1 MNIFKNRNSRK
12 TIILGIIVI
21 MLSTGIFWVINNIQ
35 YRKYLKIVNA
45 KIDNIISQVI
55 EKYPDITEEEV
66 LEILKNNETPES
78 SVLEKYGYTP
88 DISYIK
94 TLGEQIETNKKQN
107 IALVIIFG
115 TVSLGIYLIYVIT
128 QEKKIAEINEYI
140 KQINNKNYILKI
152 EENDNGELSKL
163 RNELYKATVLL
174 KETAEISEKE
184 KENLSTAIADISH
197 QLKTPLTSMYVINDV
212 LLSDKK
218 IDDSKKQEFLMKNRK
233 ELERIE
239 WLVTSLLK
247 MSRLDSGSEKIIP
260 KETKLDDLIRKTVT
274 PLEIPIELKNQKL
287 IVEYDPKIVLNIDLN
302 WTTEALINILKN
314 AHEHTKESGTIQ
326 IKAKDTVIYTEI
338 EIIDTGEGISTTDLP
353 HIFERFYKGKTNKES
368 IGIGLNM
375 AKKIINLEKGDI
387 KVISNSNGT
396 TFNIKF
402 YKQII

>member
-1 MNIFKNRNSRK
+1 MLRDKENKKLLLFHS
-12 TIILGIIVI
+12 IILLLLIFSLITLKIELNIILLVTI
-21 MLSTGIFWVINNIQ
+21 FYLIPIIITWYHLYKKNKKIKNLSTYMNNILNNNYSLDIRDYEEGNLSNLKNDIYKMTVKLKEQ
-35 YRKYLKIVNA
+35 SDLSQKEKKYL
-45 KIDNIISQVI
+45 
-55 EKYPDITEEEV
+55 EEV
-66 LEILKNNETPES
+66 LS
-78 SVLEKYGYTP
+78 
-88 DISYIK
+88 
-94 TLGEQIETNKKQN
+94 
-107 IALVIIFG
+107 
-115 TVSLGIYLIYVIT
+115 
-128 QEKKIAEINEYI
+128 
-140 KQINNKNYILKI
+140 
-152 EENDNGELSKL
+152 
-163 RNELYKATVLL
+163 
-174 KETAEISEKE
+174 
-184 KENLSTAIADISH
+184 DISH

-218 IDDSKKQEFLMKNRK
+218 IDDFKKQEFLIKNRK

-260 KETKLDDLIRKTVT
+260 KETKLDDLIKKTVT
-274 PLEIPIELKNQKL
+274 PLEIPIELKNQHL
-287 IVEYDPKIVLNIDLN
+287 ILDYDKNIKLNIDLN

-314 AHEHTKESGTIQ
+314 AHEHTKENGTIQ
-326 IKAKDTVIYTEI
+326 IKVKDTVIYTEI

>member
-1 MNIFKNRNSRK
+1 MLRDKENKKLLLFHSIILLLLIFSLITLKIELNTILLVTIFYLI
-12 TIILGIIVI
+12 TIIITWYHLYKKNKKIKN
-21 MLSTGIFWVINNIQ
+21 LSTYMNNILNNNYSLDIRDYEEGNLSNLKNDIYKMTVKLKEQ
-35 YRKYLKIVNA
+35 SDSSQKEKKYL
-45 KIDNIISQVI
+45 
-55 EKYPDITEEEV
+55 EEV
-66 LEILKNNETPES
+66 LS
-78 SVLEKYGYTP
+78 
-88 DISYIK
+88 
-94 TLGEQIETNKKQN
+94 
-107 IALVIIFG
+107 
-115 TVSLGIYLIYVIT
+115 
-128 QEKKIAEINEYI
+128 
-140 KQINNKNYILKI
+140 
-152 EENDNGELSKL
+152 
-163 RNELYKATVLL
+163 
-174 KETAEISEKE
+174 
-184 KENLSTAIADISH
+184 DISH

-314 AHEHTKESGTIQ
+314 AHEHTKENGTIQ

>member
-1 MNIFKNRNSRK
+1 MLRDKGNKKLLLFHS
-12 TIILGIIVI
+12 IILLLLIISLITLKIELNIILLVTI
-21 MLSTGIFWVINNIQ
+21 FYLIPIIITWYHLYKKNKKIKNLSTYMNNILNNNYSLDIRDYEEGDLSNLKNDIYKMTVKLKEQ
-35 YRKYLKIVNA
+35 SDSSQKEKKYL
-45 KIDNIISQVI
+45 
-55 EKYPDITEEEV
+55 EEV
-66 LEILKNNETPES
+66 LS
-78 SVLEKYGYTP
+78 
-88 DISYIK
+88 
-94 TLGEQIETNKKQN
+94 
-107 IALVIIFG
+107 
-115 TVSLGIYLIYVIT
+115 
-128 QEKKIAEINEYI
+128 
-140 KQINNKNYILKI
+140 
-152 EENDNGELSKL
+152 
-163 RNELYKATVLL
+163 
-174 KETAEISEKE
+174 
-184 KENLSTAIADISH
+184 DISH

-218 IDDSKKQEFLMKNRK
+218 IDDSKKQEFLIKNRK

-274 PLEIPIELKNQKL
+274 PLEIPIELKNQHL
-287 IVEYDPKIVLNIDLN
+287 VLDYDKNIKLNIDLN

-314 AHEHTKESGTIQ
+314 AHEHTKENGTIQ
-326 IKAKDTVIYTEI
+326 IKVKDTVIYTEI

>member
-1 MNIFKNRNSRK
+1 MLRDKENKKLLLFHSIILLLLIFSLITLKIELNTILLVTIFYLI
-12 TIILGIIVI
+12 TIIITWYHLYKKNKKIKN
-21 MLSTGIFWVINNIQ
+21 LSTYMNNILNNNYSLDIRDYEEGNLSNLKNDIYKMTVKLKEQ
-35 YRKYLKIVNA
+35 SDLSQKEKKYL
-45 KIDNIISQVI
+45 
-55 EKYPDITEEEV
+55 EEV
-66 LEILKNNETPES
+66 LS
-78 SVLEKYGYTP
+78 
-88 DISYIK
+88 
-94 TLGEQIETNKKQN
+94 
-107 IALVIIFG
+107 
-115 TVSLGIYLIYVIT
+115 
-128 QEKKIAEINEYI
+128 
-140 KQINNKNYILKI
+140 
-152 EENDNGELSKL
+152 
-163 RNELYKATVLL
+163 
-174 KETAEISEKE
+174 
-184 KENLSTAIADISH
+184 DISH

-218 IDDSKKQEFLMKNRK
+218 IDDSKKQEFLIKNRK

-260 KETKLDDLIRKTVT
+260 KETKIDDLIRKTIT
-274 PLEIPIELKNQKL
+274 PLEIPIELKNQHL
-287 IVEYDPKIVLNIDLN
+287 ILDYDKNIKLNIDLN

-314 AHEHTKESGTIQ
+314 AHEHTKENGTIQ

>member
-1 MNIFKNRNSRK
+1 MLRDKENKKLLLFHSIILLLLIFSLITLKIELNIILLVTIFYLI
-12 TIILGIIVI
+12 TIIITWYHLYKKNKKIKN
-21 MLSTGIFWVINNIQ
+21 LSTYMNNILNNNYSLDIRDYEEGNLSNLKNDIYKMTVKLKEQ
-35 YRKYLKIVNA
+35 SDLSQKEKKYL
-45 KIDNIISQVI
+45 
-55 EKYPDITEEEV
+55 EEV
-66 LEILKNNETPES
+66 LS
-78 SVLEKYGYTP
+78 
-88 DISYIK
+88 
-94 TLGEQIETNKKQN
+94 
-107 IALVIIFG
+107 
-115 TVSLGIYLIYVIT
+115 
-128 QEKKIAEINEYI
+128 
-140 KQINNKNYILKI
+140 
-152 EENDNGELSKL
+152 
-163 RNELYKATVLL
+163 
-174 KETAEISEKE
+174 
-184 KENLSTAIADISH
+184 DISH

-218 IDDSKKQEFLMKNRK
+218 IDDSKKQEFLIKNRK

-274 PLEIPIELKNQKL
+274 PLEIPIELKNQHL
-287 IVEYDPKIVLNIDLN
+287 ILDYDKNIKLNIDLN

-314 AHEHTKESGTIQ
+314 AHEHTKENGTIQ
-326 IKAKDTVIYTEI
+326 IKVKDTVIYTEI
-338 EIIDTGEGISTTDLP
+338 KIIDTGEGISTTDLP

>member
-1 MNIFKNRNSRK
+1 MLRDKENKKLLLLHSIILLLLIFYLIALKIELNIILLVTIFYLI
-12 TIILGIIVI
+12 TIIITWYHLYKKNKKIKN
-21 MLSTGIFWVINNIQ
+21 LSTYMNNILNNNYSLDIRDYEEGNLSNLKNDIYKMTVKLKEQ
-35 YRKYLKIVNA
+35 SDLSQKEKKYL
-45 KIDNIISQVI
+45 
-55 EKYPDITEEEV
+55 EEV
-66 LEILKNNETPES
+66 LS
-78 SVLEKYGYTP
+78 
-88 DISYIK
+88 
-94 TLGEQIETNKKQN
+94 
-107 IALVIIFG
+107 
-115 TVSLGIYLIYVIT
+115 
-128 QEKKIAEINEYI
+128 
-140 KQINNKNYILKI
+140 
-152 EENDNGELSKL
+152 
-163 RNELYKATVLL
+163 
-174 KETAEISEKE
+174 
-184 KENLSTAIADISH
+184 DISH

-218 IDDSKKQEFLMKNRK
+218 IDDSKKKEFLIKNRK
-233 ELERIE
+233 ELEQIE

-274 PLEIPIELKNQKL
+274 PLEIPIELKNQHL
-287 IVEYDPKIVLNIDLN
+287 VLDYDKNIKLNIDLN

>member
-1 MNIFKNRNSRK
+1 MLRDKENKKLLLFHSIILLLLIFSLITLKIELNIILLVTIFYLI
-12 TIILGIIVI
+12 TIIITWYHLYKKSKKIRN
-21 MLSTGIFWVINNIQ
+21 LSTYMNNILNNNYSLDIRDYEEGDLSNLKNDIYKMTVKLKEQ
-35 YRKYLKIVNA
+35 SDLSQKEKKYL
-45 KIDNIISQVI
+45 
-55 EKYPDITEEEV
+55 EEV
-66 LEILKNNETPES
+66 LS
-78 SVLEKYGYTP
+78 
-88 DISYIK
+88 
-94 TLGEQIETNKKQN
+94 
-107 IALVIIFG
+107 
-115 TVSLGIYLIYVIT
+115 
-128 QEKKIAEINEYI
+128 
-140 KQINNKNYILKI
+140 
-152 EENDNGELSKL
+152 
-163 RNELYKATVLL
+163 
-174 KETAEISEKE
+174 
-184 KENLSTAIADISH
+184 DISH

-274 PLEIPIELKNQKL
+274 PLEIPIELKNQHL
-287 IVEYDPKIVLNIDLN
+287 VLDYDKNIKLNIDLN

-314 AHEHTKESGTIQ
+314 AYEHTKENGTIQ
-326 IKAKDTVIYTEI
+326 IKAKDTVVYTEI

-387 KVISNSNGT
+387 KVTSNSNGT

>member
-1 MNIFKNRNSRK
+1 MLRDKENKKLLLFHSIILLLLIFSLITLKIELNIILLVTIFYLI
-12 TIILGIIVI
+12 TIIITWYHLYKKNKKIKN
-21 MLSTGIFWVINNIQ
+21 LSTYMNNILNNNYSLDIRDYEEGNLSNLKNDIYKMTVKLKEQ
-35 YRKYLKIVNA
+35 SDLSQKEKKYL
-45 KIDNIISQVI
+45 
-55 EKYPDITEEEV
+55 EEV
-66 LEILKNNETPES
+66 LS
-78 SVLEKYGYTP
+78 
-88 DISYIK
+88 
-94 TLGEQIETNKKQN
+94 
-107 IALVIIFG
+107 
-115 TVSLGIYLIYVIT
+115 
-128 QEKKIAEINEYI
+128 
-140 KQINNKNYILKI
+140 
-152 EENDNGELSKL
+152 
-163 RNELYKATVLL
+163 
-174 KETAEISEKE
+174 
-184 KENLSTAIADISH
+184 DISH

-218 IDDSKKQEFLMKNRK
+218 IDDSKKQEFLIKNRK

-274 PLEIPIELKNQKL
+274 PLEIPIELKNQHL
-287 IVEYDPKIVLNIDLN
+287 ILDYDKNIKLNIDFN

-314 AHEHTKESGTIQ
+314 AHEHTKENGTIQ
-326 IKAKDTVIYTEI
+326 IKVKDTVIYTEI

>member
-1 MNIFKNRNSRK
+1 MLRDKENKRLLLFHSIILLLLIFSLITLKIELNIILLVTIFYLI
-12 TIILGIIVI
+12 TIIITWYHLYKKNKKIKN
-21 MLSTGIFWVINNIQ
+21 LSTYMNNILNNNYSLDIRDYEEGNLSNLKNDIYKMTVKLKEQ
-35 YRKYLKIVNA
+35 SDLSQKEKKYL
-45 KIDNIISQVI
+45 
-55 EKYPDITEEEV
+55 EEV
-66 LEILKNNETPES
+66 LS
-78 SVLEKYGYTP
+78 
-88 DISYIK
+88 
-94 TLGEQIETNKKQN
+94 
-107 IALVIIFG
+107 
-115 TVSLGIYLIYVIT
+115 
-128 QEKKIAEINEYI
+128 
-140 KQINNKNYILKI
+140 
-152 EENDNGELSKL
+152 
-163 RNELYKATVLL
+163 
-174 KETAEISEKE
+174 
-184 KENLSTAIADISH
+184 DISH

-218 IDDSKKQEFLMKNRK
+218 IDDSKKQEFLIKNRK

-247 MSRLDSGSEKIIP
+247 MSRLDSGSEKIIL
-260 KETKLDDLIRKTVT
+260 KETKIDDLIRKTVT
-274 PLEIPIELKNQKL
+274 PLEIPIELKNQHL
-287 IVEYDPKIVLNIDLN
+287 ILDYDKNIKLNIDLN

-314 AHEHTKESGTIQ
+314 AHEHTKENGTIQ
-326 IKAKDTVIYTEI
+326 IKVKDTVIYTEI

>member
-1 MNIFKNRNSRK
+1 MLRDKENKKLLLLHGIILLLLIFSLITLKIELNIILLVTMFYLI
-12 TIILGIIVI
+12 TIIITWYHLYKKNKKIKN
-21 MLSTGIFWVINNIQ
+21 LSTYMNNILNNNYSLDIRDYEEGDLSNLKNDIYKMTVKLKEQ
-35 YRKYLKIVNA
+35 SDSSQKEKKYL
-45 KIDNIISQVI
+45 
-55 EKYPDITEEEV
+55 EEV
-66 LEILKNNETPES
+66 LS
-78 SVLEKYGYTP
+78 
-88 DISYIK
+88 
-94 TLGEQIETNKKQN
+94 
-107 IALVIIFG
+107 
-115 TVSLGIYLIYVIT
+115 
-128 QEKKIAEINEYI
+128 
-140 KQINNKNYILKI
+140 
-152 EENDNGELSKL
+152 
-163 RNELYKATVLL
+163 
-174 KETAEISEKE
+174 
-184 KENLSTAIADISH
+184 DISH

-218 IDDSKKQEFLMKNRK
+218 IDDSKKQEFLIKNRK

-260 KETKLDDLIRKTVT
+260 KETKLDDLIKKTVT
-274 PLEIPIELKNQKL
+274 PLEIPIELKNQHL
-287 IVEYDPKIVLNIDLN
+287 ILDYDKNIKLNIDLN

-314 AHEHTKESGTIQ
+314 AHEHTKENGTIQ
-326 IKAKDTVIYTEI
+326 IKVKDTVIYTEI

>member
-1 MNIFKNRNSRK
+1 MLRDKENKKLLLLHS
-12 TIILGIIVI
+12 IILLLLIFSLITLKIELNIILLVTI
-21 MLSTGIFWVINNIQ
+21 FYLIPIIITWYHLYKKNKKIKNLSTYMNNILNNNYSLDIRDYEEGDLSNLKNDIYKMTVKLKEQ
-35 YRKYLKIVNA
+35 SDSSQKEKKYL
-45 KIDNIISQVI
+45 
-55 EKYPDITEEEV
+55 EEV
-66 LEILKNNETPES
+66 LS
-78 SVLEKYGYTP
+78 
-88 DISYIK
+88 
-94 TLGEQIETNKKQN
+94 
-107 IALVIIFG
+107 
-115 TVSLGIYLIYVIT
+115 
-128 QEKKIAEINEYI
+128 
-140 KQINNKNYILKI
+140 
-152 EENDNGELSKL
+152 
-163 RNELYKATVLL
+163 
-174 KETAEISEKE
+174 
-184 KENLSTAIADISH
+184 DISH

-218 IDDSKKQEFLMKNRK
+218 IDDSKKQEFLIKNRK

-260 KETKLDDLIRKTVT
+260 KETKLDDLIKKTVT
-274 PLEIPIELKNQKL
+274 PLEIPIELKNQHL
-287 IVEYDPKIVLNIDLN
+287 VLDYDKNIKLNIDLN

-314 AHEHTKESGTIQ
+314 AHEHTKENGTIQ
-326 IKAKDTVIYTEI
+326 IKVKDTVIYTEI

>member
-1 MNIFKNRNSRK
+1 MLRDKGNKKLLLFHSIILLLLIFSLITLKIELNIILLVTIFYLI
-12 TIILGIIVI
+12 TIIITWYHLYKKNKKIKN
-21 MLSTGIFWVINNIQ
+21 LSTYMNNILNNNYSLDIRDYEEGNLSNLKNDIYKMTVKLKEQ
-35 YRKYLKIVNA
+35 SDLSQKEKKYL
-45 KIDNIISQVI
+45 
-55 EKYPDITEEEV
+55 EEV
-66 LEILKNNETPES
+66 LS
-78 SVLEKYGYTP
+78 
-88 DISYIK
+88 
-94 TLGEQIETNKKQN
+94 
-107 IALVIIFG
+107 
-115 TVSLGIYLIYVIT
+115 
-128 QEKKIAEINEYI
+128 
-140 KQINNKNYILKI
+140 
-152 EENDNGELSKL
+152 
-163 RNELYKATVLL
+163 
-174 KETAEISEKE
+174 
-184 KENLSTAIADISH
+184 DISH

-218 IDDSKKQEFLMKNRK
+218 IDDSKKQEFLIKNRK

-274 PLEIPIELKNQKL
+274 PLEIPIELKNQNL
-287 IVEYDPKIVLNIDLN
+287 ILDYDNNIKLNIDLN

-314 AHEHTKESGTIQ
+314 AHEHTKENGTIQ
-326 IKAKDTVIYTEI
+326 IKVKDTVIYTEI

>member
-1 MNIFKNRNSRK
+1 MLRDKENKRLLLFHSIILLLLIFSLITLKIELNIILLATIFYLI
-12 TIILGIIVI
+12 TIIITWYHLYKKNKKIKN
-21 MLSTGIFWVINNIQ
+21 LSTYMNNILNNNYSLDIRDYEEGDLSNLKNDIYKMTVKLKEQ
-35 YRKYLKIVNA
+35 SDLSQKEKKYL
-45 KIDNIISQVI
+45 
-55 EKYPDITEEEV
+55 EEV
-66 LEILKNNETPES
+66 LS
-78 SVLEKYGYTP
+78 
-88 DISYIK
+88 
-94 TLGEQIETNKKQN
+94 
-107 IALVIIFG
+107 
-115 TVSLGIYLIYVIT
+115 
-128 QEKKIAEINEYI
+128 
-140 KQINNKNYILKI
+140 
-152 EENDNGELSKL
+152 
-163 RNELYKATVLL
+163 
-174 KETAEISEKE
+174 
-184 KENLSTAIADISH
+184 DISH

-218 IDDSKKQEFLMKNRK
+218 IDDSKKQEFLIKNRK

-274 PLEIPIELKNQKL
+274 PLEIPIELKNQHL
-287 IVEYDPKIVLNIDLN
+287 ILDYDKNIKLNIDLN

-314 AHEHTKESGTIQ
+314 AHEHTKENGTIQ
-326 IKAKDTVIYTEI
+326 IKVKDTVIYTEI

>member
-1 MNIFKNRNSRK
+1 MLRDKENKRLLLFHSIILLLLIFSLITLKIELNIILLVTIFYLI
-12 TIILGIIVI
+12 TIIITWYHLYKKNKKIKN
-21 MLSTGIFWVINNIQ
+21 LSTYMNNILNNNYSLDIRDYEEGDLSNLKNDIYKTTVKLKEQ
-35 YRKYLKIVNA
+35 SDLSQKEKKYL
-45 KIDNIISQVI
+45 
-55 EKYPDITEEEV
+55 EEV
-66 LEILKNNETPES
+66 LS
-78 SVLEKYGYTP
+78 
-88 DISYIK
+88 
-94 TLGEQIETNKKQN
+94 
-107 IALVIIFG
+107 
-115 TVSLGIYLIYVIT
+115 
-128 QEKKIAEINEYI
+128 
-140 KQINNKNYILKI
+140 
-152 EENDNGELSKL
+152 
-163 RNELYKATVLL
+163 
-174 KETAEISEKE
+174 
-184 KENLSTAIADISH
+184 DISH

-218 IDDSKKQEFLMKNRK
+218 IDDSKKQEFLIKNRK

-260 KETKLDDLIRKTVT
+260 KETKLDDLIRKTIT
-274 PLEIPIELKNQKL
+274 PLEIPIELKNQHL
-287 IVEYDPKIVLNIDLN
+287 ILDYDKNIKLNIDLN

-314 AHEHTKESGTIQ
+314 AHEHTKENGTIQ
-326 IKAKDTVIYTEI
+326 IKVKDTVIYTEI

>member
-1 MNIFKNRNSRK
+1 MLRDKENKRLLLFHSIILLLLIFSLITLKIELNIILLVTIFYLI
-12 TIILGIIVI
+12 TIIITWYHLYKKNKKIKN
-21 MLSTGIFWVINNIQ
+21 LSTYMNNILNNNYSLDIRDYEEGNLSNLKNDIYKMTVKLKEQ
-35 YRKYLKIVNA
+35 NDLSQKEKKYL
-45 KIDNIISQVI
+45 
-55 EKYPDITEEEV
+55 EEV
-66 LEILKNNETPES
+66 LS
-78 SVLEKYGYTP
+78 
-88 DISYIK
+88 
-94 TLGEQIETNKKQN
+94 
-107 IALVIIFG
+107 
-115 TVSLGIYLIYVIT
+115 
-128 QEKKIAEINEYI
+128 
-140 KQINNKNYILKI
+140 
-152 EENDNGELSKL
+152 
-163 RNELYKATVLL
+163 
-174 KETAEISEKE
+174 
-184 KENLSTAIADISH
+184 DISH

-218 IDDSKKQEFLMKNRK
+218 IDDSKKQEFLIKNRK

-274 PLEIPIELKNQKL
+274 PLEIPIELKNQHL
-287 IVEYDPKIVLNIDLN
+287 ILDYDKNIKLNIDLN

-314 AHEHTKESGTIQ
+314 AHEHTKENGTIQ
-326 IKAKDTVIYTEI
+326 IKVKDTVIYTEI

>member
-1 MNIFKNRNSRK
+1 MLRDKENKKLLLFHSIILLLLIFSLITLKIELNIILLVTIFYLI
-12 TIILGIIVI
+12 TIIITWYHLYKKNKKIKN
-21 MLSTGIFWVINNIQ
+21 LSTYMNNILNNNYSLDIRDYEEGNLSNLKNDIYKMTVKLKEQ
-35 YRKYLKIVNA
+35 SDLSQKEKKYL
-45 KIDNIISQVI
+45 
-55 EKYPDITEEEV
+55 EEV
-66 LEILKNNETPES
+66 LS
-78 SVLEKYGYTP
+78 
-88 DISYIK
+88 
-94 TLGEQIETNKKQN
+94 
-107 IALVIIFG
+107 
-115 TVSLGIYLIYVIT
+115 
-128 QEKKIAEINEYI
+128 
-140 KQINNKNYILKI
+140 
-152 EENDNGELSKL
+152 
-163 RNELYKATVLL
+163 
-174 KETAEISEKE
+174 
-184 KENLSTAIADISH
+184 DISH

-218 IDDSKKQEFLMKNRK
+218 IDDSKKQEFLIKNRK

-260 KETKLDDLIRKTVT
+260 KETKLDDLIRKTIT
-274 PLEIPIELKNQKL
+274 PLEIPIELKNQHL
-287 IVEYDPKIVLNIDLN
+287 ILDYDKNIKLNIDLN

-314 AHEHTKESGTIQ
+314 AHEHTKENGTIQ
-326 IKAKDTVIYTEI
+326 IKVKDTVIYTEI

>member
-1 MNIFKNRNSRK
+1 MLRDKGNKKLLLFHS
-12 TIILGIIVI
+12 IILLLLIFSLITLKIELNIILLVTI
-21 MLSTGIFWVINNIQ
+21 FYLIPIIITWYHLYKKNKKIKNLSTYMNNILNNNYSLDIRDYEEGDLSNLKNDIYKMTVKLKEQ
-35 YRKYLKIVNA
+35 SDSSQKEKKYL
-45 KIDNIISQVI
+45 
-55 EKYPDITEEEV
+55 EEV
-66 LEILKNNETPES
+66 LS
-78 SVLEKYGYTP
+78 
-88 DISYIK
+88 
-94 TLGEQIETNKKQN
+94 
-107 IALVIIFG
+107 
-115 TVSLGIYLIYVIT
+115 
-128 QEKKIAEINEYI
+128 
-140 KQINNKNYILKI
+140 
-152 EENDNGELSKL
+152 
-163 RNELYKATVLL
+163 
-174 KETAEISEKE
+174 
-184 KENLSTAIADISH
+184 DISH

-218 IDDSKKQEFLMKNRK
+218 IDDSKKQEFLIKNRK

-274 PLEIPIELKNQKL
+274 PLEIPIELKNQHL
-287 IVEYDPKIVLNIDLN
+287 VLDYDKNIKLNIDLN

-314 AHEHTKESGTIQ
+314 AHEHTKENGTIQ
-326 IKAKDTVIYTEI
+326 IKVKDTVIYTEI

>member
-1 MNIFKNRNSRK
+1 MLRDKENKRLLLFHSIILLLLIFSLITLKIELNIILLVTIFYLI
-12 TIILGIIVI
+12 TIIITWYHLYKKNKKIKN
-21 MLSTGIFWVINNIQ
+21 LSTYMNNILNNNYSLDIRDYEEGNLSNLKNDIYKMTVKLKEQ
-35 YRKYLKIVNA
+35 SDSSQKEKKYL
-45 KIDNIISQVI
+45 
-55 EKYPDITEEEV
+55 EEV
-66 LEILKNNETPES
+66 LS
-78 SVLEKYGYTP
+78 
-88 DISYIK
+88 
-94 TLGEQIETNKKQN
+94 
-107 IALVIIFG
+107 
-115 TVSLGIYLIYVIT
+115 
-128 QEKKIAEINEYI
+128 
-140 KQINNKNYILKI
+140 
-152 EENDNGELSKL
+152 
-163 RNELYKATVLL
+163 
-174 KETAEISEKE
+174 
-184 KENLSTAIADISH
+184 DISH

-218 IDDSKKQEFLMKNRK
+218 IDDSKKQEFLIKNRK

-274 PLEIPIELKNQKL
+274 PLEIPIELKNQHL
-287 IVEYDPKIVLNIDLN
+287 ILDYDKNIKLNIDLN

-314 AHEHTKESGTIQ
+314 AHEHTKENDTIQ
-326 IKAKDTVIYTEI
+326 IKVKDTVIYTEI

>member
-1 MNIFKNRNSRK
+1 MLRDKENKRLLLFHSIILLLLIFSLITLKIELNIILLVTIFYLI
-12 TIILGIIVI
+12 TIIITWYHLYKKNKKIKN
-21 MLSTGIFWVINNIQ
+21 LSTYMNNILNNNYSLDIRDYEEGNLSNLKNDIYKMTVKLKEQ
-35 YRKYLKIVNA
+35 SDLSQKEKKYL
-45 KIDNIISQVI
+45 
-55 EKYPDITEEEV
+55 EEV
-66 LEILKNNETPES
+66 LS
-78 SVLEKYGYTP
+78 
-88 DISYIK
+88 
-94 TLGEQIETNKKQN
+94 
-107 IALVIIFG
+107 
-115 TVSLGIYLIYVIT
+115 
-128 QEKKIAEINEYI
+128 
-140 KQINNKNYILKI
+140 
-152 EENDNGELSKL
+152 
-163 RNELYKATVLL
+163 
-174 KETAEISEKE
+174 
-184 KENLSTAIADISH
+184 DISH

-218 IDDSKKQEFLMKNRK
+218 IDDSKKQEFLIKNRK

-274 PLEIPIELKNQKL
+274 PLEIPIELKNQHL
-287 IVEYDPKIVLNIDLN
+287 ILDYDKNIKLNIDLN

-314 AHEHTKESGTIQ
+314 AHEHTKENGTIQ
-326 IKAKDTVIYTEI
+326 IKVKDTVIYTEI

>member
-1 MNIFKNRNSRK
+1 MLRDKENKKLLLLHGIILLLLIFSLITLKIELNIILLVTIFYLI
-12 TIILGIIVI
+12 TIIITWYHLYKKNKKIKN
-21 MLSTGIFWVINNIQ
+21 LSTYMNNILNNNYSLDIRDYEEGDLSNLKNDIYKMTVKLKEQ
-35 YRKYLKIVNA
+35 SDSSQKEKKYL
-45 KIDNIISQVI
+45 
-55 EKYPDITEEEV
+55 EEV
-66 LEILKNNETPES
+66 LS
-78 SVLEKYGYTP
+78 
-88 DISYIK
+88 
-94 TLGEQIETNKKQN
+94 
-107 IALVIIFG
+107 
-115 TVSLGIYLIYVIT
+115 
-128 QEKKIAEINEYI
+128 
-140 KQINNKNYILKI
+140 
-152 EENDNGELSKL
+152 
-163 RNELYKATVLL
+163 
-174 KETAEISEKE
+174 
-184 KENLSTAIADISH
+184 DISH

-218 IDDSKKQEFLMKNRK
+218 IDDSKKQEFLIKNRK

-247 MSRLDSGSEKIIP
+247 MSRLDSGSEKIIL
-260 KETKLDDLIRKTVT
+260 KETKIDDLIRKTVT
-274 PLEIPIELKNQKL
+274 PLEIPIELKNQHL
-287 IVEYDPKIVLNIDLN
+287 ILDYDKNIKLNIDLN

-314 AHEHTKESGTIQ
+314 ANEHTKENGTIQ
-326 IKAKDTVIYTEI
+326 IKVKDTVIYTEI